1 LTLALKTRRPTM
13 SRTIP
18 AFLVLLVA
26 AQAPADD
33 PTKPAAKSP
42 ALPLMKASGPKL
54 PPDLPKTPSMAAAEA
69 IVKEYDR
76 NGDRM
81 LNADEHPRL
90 FRVSFTRLDG
100 NRDGHLSV
108 GELALGFEWG
118 LARTVRRGETLANS
132 VYVVADD
139 FVVDVYHNG
148 EKVPDS
154 KRTLLEDVY
163 GATVEKVDI
172 EVREG
177 DWVVF
182 NVVNNRLRWG
192 GRSYFAAAGM
202 KANLGVG
209 FVSETQSGS
218 WVTCDEPGQV
228 AEFIAYPVGLVRPAR
243 QIKEK
248 WGQGDARMNGIT
260 DGWKGEAI
268 WGDSRNTW
276 IKYVA
281 PAPRDEA
288 KP

>member
-1 LTLALKTRRPTM
+1 M
-13 SRTIP
+13 SRAIP
-18 AFLVLLVA
+18 PLVA
-26 AQAPADD
+26 LLLAVAQGPAGGLD
-33 PTKPAAKSP
+33 KPAEKAQIETASAPKSL
-42 ALPLMKASGPKL
+42 A
-54 PPDLPKTPSMAAAEA
+54 DLPKTPTMAAAEA
-69 IVKEYDR
+69 IVKEFDR

-90 FRVSFTRLDG
+90 FRISFARLDS

-108 GELALGFEWG
+108 GELAVGLESG
-118 LARTVRRGETLANS
+118 LARPVRRGEVLANA

-154 KRTLLEDVY
+154 RRTLLEEIY
-163 GATVEKVDI
+163 GATVEKIEI

-192 GRSYFAAAGM
+192 GCSYFAAAGM

-209 FVSETQSGS
+209 FVSEADSGR
-218 WVTCDEPGQV
+218 WVACDDPGSV
-228 AEFIAYPVGLVRPAR
+228 AAFLAYPEGIAKPAR
-243 QIKEK
+243 RIEVK
-248 WGQGDARMNGIT
+248 WDQGDARMNGIT
-260 DGWKGEAI
+260 DGWKGGAI

-276 IKYVA
+276 IKFVA
-281 PAPRDEA
+281 PLPKDGA

>member
-1 LTLALKTRRPTM
+1 M
-13 SRTIP
+13 SRTLP
-18 AFLVLLVA
+18 AVA
-26 AQAPADD
+26 LFVALGQGPASE
-33 PTKPAAKSP
+33 PSKPAPKPQFPTIERASKPKS
-42 ALPLMKASGPKL
+42 LV
-54 PPDLPKTPSMAAAEA
+54 DVPKTPSTAAAEA
-69 IVKEYDR
+69 IVKEFDR

-90 FRVSFTRLDG
+90 FRVSFARLDS

-108 GELALGFEWG
+108 GELAVGLEAG
-118 LARTVRRGETLANS
+118 LARPVLRGEVIANAI
-132 VYVVADD
+132 YTVADD

-148 EKVPDS
+148 EKVPDA
-154 KRTLLEDVY
+154 KRRMLEEIY
-163 GATVEKVDI
+163 GATVEKVEI

-192 GRSYFAAAGM
+192 GCSYFAAAGM

-209 FVSETQSGS
+209 FVSESQSGR
-218 WVTCDEPGQV
+218 WVACDDPGQV
-228 AEFIAYPVGLVRPAR
+228 AAFLAYPEGIAKSAR
-243 QIKEK
+243 RIEAK
-248 WGQGDARMNGIT
+248 WDQGDARMNGIT

-268 WGDSRNTW
+268 WGDSRSTW

-281 PAPRDEA
+281 PPPRDDD